1 MADTAEEV
9 RLKHLEQTVEKIET
23 KVDAL
28 AKFQAWFGGGFGIV
42 AAIIL
47 AWLNKHGINFE

>member
-1 MADTAEEV
+1 MPDTAEEV
-9 RLKHLEQTVEKIET
+9 RLTRLEQDVEKIEA

-47 AWLNKHGINFE
+47 AWLNKHGISFE